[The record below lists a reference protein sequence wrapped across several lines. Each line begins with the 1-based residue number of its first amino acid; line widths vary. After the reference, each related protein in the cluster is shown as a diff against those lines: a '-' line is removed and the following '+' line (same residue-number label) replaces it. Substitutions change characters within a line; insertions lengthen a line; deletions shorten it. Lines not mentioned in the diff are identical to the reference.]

1 MYSVYSSFKS
11 LSLPRPPTVLR
22 LILNVDACRLAAQSA
37 TRNPPTPPLQSFSI
51 PLLPLT
57 YGAPAQTLY
66 TWYPQAWLILP
77 CVLRRQKNPCA
88 AAAHFERRLAAEE
101 LDDIFCSCTRAT
113 KTHAFRMCDLRVL
126 GIAPSSSCHVPCHV
140 STRSDSKSMQS
151 NDQYENLSSSGLRFT
166 LLLKSLEETLLFLY
180 QLASLRAKAA
190 AICEAEVPRG
200 ARDLGLSDACWDL
213 GLPDVALDCRGP
225 LDCGA
230 DAAHICVRDHAS
242 TGRSTCRRH
251 AHKLVTHAHTQ
262 RHTHTQAW
270 KHTHMHAHTHTR
282 AHSHLSLSGEQC
294 PTDCSAESRS

>member
-1 MYSVYSSFKS
+1 
-11 LSLPRPPTVLR
+11 
-22 LILNVDACRLAAQSA
+22 
-37 TRNPPTPPLQSFSI
+37 
-51 PLLPLT
+51 
-57 YGAPAQTLY
+57 
-66 TWYPQAWLILP
+66 
-77 CVLRRQKNPCA
+77 
-88 AAAHFERRLAAEE
+88 
-101 LDDIFCSCTRAT
+101 
-113 KTHAFRMCDLRVL
+113 
-126 GIAPSSSCHVPCHV
+126 
-140 STRSDSKSMQS
+140 MQS

-166 LLLKSLEETLLFLY
+166 LLFKSLEETLLLLY

-282 AHSHLSLSGEQC
+282 TLTPEPERRAVSDGLFCRVPFVTPLRSFATSLLPLLESERGVRPRLNCGRGE
-294 PTDCSAESRS
+294 RVWLV